1 MLKLI
6 QKVMPINENFRN
18 RAKRKRALQKC
29 RVLLCYNSAKGGV
42 LMDEQGKAQDKEIQ
56 RVVVTVV
63 GQDKI
68 GIIAGVSGI
77 LAKYQVNILDI
88 SQTIL
93 QDFFTMIMIVDISQA
108 SVSLQELQQVLKEQG
123 QEIGVQIN
131 AQHEDIFKYMHRI

>member
-1 MLKLI
+1 MG
-6 QKVMPINENFRN
+6 
-18 RAKRKRALQKC
+18 
-29 RVLLCYNSAKGGV
+29 RV
-42 LMDEQGKAQDKEIQ
+42 I
-56 RVVVTVV
+56 VTVV

-93 QDFFTMIMIVDISQA
+93 QDFFTMIMIVDLA
-108 SVSLQELQQVLKEQG
+108 KAVVNLQELQQLLKEQG
-123 QEIGVQIN
+123 QEIGVQIH

>member
-1 MLKLI
+1 MI
-6 QKVMPINENFRN
+6 QEK
-18 RAKRKRALQKC
+18 
-29 RVLLCYNSAKGGV
+29 
-42 LMDEQGKAQDKEIQ
+42 EQEKKQRQEQEEKQGSEKEIQ

-77 LAKYQVNILDI
+77 LAKHRVNILDI

-93 QDFFTMIMIVDISQA
+93 QDFFTMIMIVDISQSA
-108 SVSLQELQQVLKEQG
+108 VSLQELQQLLKEQG
-123 QEIGVQIN
+123 QEIGVQIH